1 MTQLMTL
8 PSSLRAR
15 LKGAVVIAALLQ
27 LAGHPSSAQAATT
40 RSEPSPELLAS
51 IDSIMGRGSGSGTP
65 GCVLGVH
72 SKSVEI
78 LRAYG
83 QADLERPA
91 AMNVDSVFNIASVSK
106 QFTAAAILLL
116 ANEGKLSLGDPVR
129 KYLPELP
136 GQQQPITIDHLLNHT
151 SGLRDFRYTDWL
163 VGRDTLPQR
172 NQDILDYASRLQSL
186 NHAPGESHSYS
197 NTNYVLLA
205 IIVERVSGRNLQ
217 DFSRERL
224 FAPAGMKH
232 TQWEVDSQQLVNNRA
247 NGYALAEPASDGKP
261 ARFVQYPSAR
271 NIYGNGNL
279 LTTVGDLQRWNLAL
293 SRNVYGPKLTA
304 QLEERA
310 TLRNG
315 FMIDYARG
323 EMVGQYRGL
332 REVKHGGYNG
342 TYISWVARY
351 PEADL
356 SMSYLCNSDADNV
369 DPHDIIDLFLP
380 KDAPPREP
388 MPASGSEDLS
398 AHNGVYRRIDN
409 GQLALWSFPTQA
421 RVEGAR
427 LEMGPYTYHF
437 DRSQPDRITRQSF
450 GNATTWERMPEAQPE
465 AVDLS
470 QYQGRFSSDELLA
483 DYDVTFDG
491 TQLKLVLRGMSQLSA
506 SLTPRA
512 KDVFEAQ
519 GLAQLQG
526 TLVVFK
532 RDENGR
538 IEGLAI
544 APDGLH
550 ELPFRMAKE

>member
-1 MTQLMTL
+1 MAQSMQL
-8 PSSLRAR
+8 R
-15 LKGAVVIAALLQ
+15 LLITAVTAILLV
-27 LAGHPSSAQAATT
+27 LASNPVSATAATT
-40 RSEPSPELLAS
+40 SSEPSPELLAS
-51 IDSIMGRGSGSGTP
+51 IDRIMGQDSSSGTP

-72 SKSVEI
+72 SKNVDV

-83 QADLERPA
+83 QADLERPT
-91 AMNVDSVFNIASVSK
+91 AMSADSVFNIASASK

-116 ANEGKLSLGDPVR
+116 ANEGKLSLGDPIR

-136 GQQQPITIDHLLNHT
+136 SQQQPIMIDHLLNHT

-205 IIVERVSGRNLQ
+205 IIVERVSGRSLQ

-232 TQWEVDSQQLVNNRA
+232 TQWEFDSQQLVKNRA
-247 NGYALAEPASDGKP
+247 NGYAMAEPASDSEP
-261 ARFVQYPSAR
+261 ARFIQYPTAR

-310 TLRNG
+310 TLSNG
-315 FMIDYARG
+315 FLIEYARG
-323 EMVGQYRGL
+323 EMVGSYRGL
-332 REVKHGGYNG
+332 REIKHGGYNG

-380 KDAPPREP
+380 KDAPAREP
-388 MPASGSEDLS
+388 LPAGGSEDLS
-398 AHNGVYRRIDN
+398 AHSGVYRRIDN

-421 RVEGAR
+421 RVEDGKLA
-427 LEMGPYTYHF
+427 MGPYTYQF
-437 DRSQPDRITRQSF
+437 DRNQPDRITRQNY
-450 GNATTWERMPEAQPE
+450 GNSAAWERVPEVQPE

-483 DYDVTFDG
+483 SYDVTLDG
-491 TQLKLVLRGMSQLSA
+491 NQLKLTVRGMSQLTA
-506 SLTPRA
+506 SLQPRA
-512 KDVFEAQ
+512 KDMFEAQ

-532 RDENGR
+532 RDGKGR
-538 IEGLAI
+538 IKGLAI

-550 ELPFRMAKE
+550 ELPFRMDR

>member
-1 MTQLMTL
+1 MAQSMQLRLLITAVTV
-8 PSSLRAR
+8 SL
-15 LKGAVVIAALLQ
+15 LV
-27 LAGHPSSAQAATT
+27 LAGEPASAKAATAN
-40 RSEPSPELLAS
+40 SEPSPELLDS
-51 IDSIMGRGSGSGTP
+51 IDRIMGQGSSSGTP

-72 SKSVEI
+72 SKNVDV

-83 QADLERPA
+83 QADIERPT
-91 AMNVDSVFNIASVSK
+91 AMSADSIFNIASASK

-116 ANEGKLSLGDPVR
+116 ANEGKISLEDPIR
-129 KYLPELP
+129 RYLPELP
-136 GQQQPITIDHLLNHT
+136 PQQQPITFDHLLNHT

-205 IIVERVSGRNLQ
+205 IIVERVSGRSLQ

-224 FAPAGMKH
+224 FAPAGLKH
-232 TQWEVDSQQLVNNRA
+232 TQWEVDSQQLVKYRA
-247 NGYALAEPASDGKP
+247 NGYALAEPASDGRP
-261 ARFVQYPSAR
+261 ARFIQYPTAR

-279 LTTVGDLQRWNLAL
+279 LTTAGDLQRWNLAL

-310 TLRNG
+310 KLRNG
-315 FMIDYARG
+315 FVIDYARG
-323 EMVGQYRGL
+323 EIVGQYRGL

-380 KDAPPREP
+380 KDTPAREP

-409 GQLALWSFPTQA
+409 GQLALWSFPNQA
-421 RVEGAR
+421 RVEDAK
-427 LEMGPYTYHF
+427 LVMGPYTYHF
-437 DRSQPDRITRQSF
+437 DRGQPDRITRQSY
-450 GNATTWERMPEAQPE
+450 GNALAWERVPEVQPE
-465 AVDLS
+465 TVDLS

-483 DYDVTFDG
+483 SYDVTVDG
-491 TQLKLVLRGMSQLSA
+491 TQLKLTVRGMSQLTA
-506 SLTPRA
+506 SLQPRT

-532 RDENGR
+532 RDQYGR
-538 IEGLAI
+538 IEELAV

-550 ELPFRMAKE
+550 ELPFRMDR